1 MLATDRIYHG
11 DALSLIKEI
20 PDGSIDCIVTDPPY
34 RVTSRGGSGTMSG
47 YWTAEQTK
55 RGRIFDHNDCDI
67 ADYLPELFRV
77 LKDSAHCYIMCNNVN
92 LPHFFE
98 EIGKSAFHFVKLLV
112 WDKQNKI
119 CGRYYMGQVEH
130 IFLLRKGADKPI
142 NDCGASDLLS
152 FVNHRDKT
160 RDGGNVHDSQKP
172 VPLFQTMIEN
182 STDVGGVVLDPFI
195 GSGTAAIAAM
205 RAKRRFIGFEMD
217 STYFSLAERRISLET
232 AQKTLF

>member
-1 MLATDRIYHG
+1 MLICRT
-11 DALSLIKEI
+11 SLKLL
-20 PDGSIDCIVTDPPY
+20 
-34 RVTSRGGSGTMSG
+34 
-47 YWTAEQTK
+47 TK
-55 RGRIFDHNDCDI
+55 S
-67 ADYLPELFRV
+67 
-77 LKDSAHCYIMCNNVN
+77 K
-92 LPHFFE
+92 
-98 EIGKSAFHFVKLLV
+98 FHFVKLLV

-152 FVNHRDKT
+152 FANHRDKT

-195 GSGTAAIAAM
+195 GSGTAAIAAI

-217 STYFSLAERRISLET
+217 SKYFSLAERRISLET